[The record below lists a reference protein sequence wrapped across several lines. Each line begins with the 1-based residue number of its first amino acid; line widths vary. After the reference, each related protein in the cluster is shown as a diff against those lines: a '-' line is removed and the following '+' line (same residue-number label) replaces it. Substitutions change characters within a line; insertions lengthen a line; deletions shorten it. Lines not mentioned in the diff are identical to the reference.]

1 MSLITVTTENY
12 DELTRNNTV
21 LLDFWAEWC
30 GPCRMVA
37 PIVEEIAKDHTDLIV
52 GKVDVDTQMALATRF
67 GITSIPTLILLENG
81 EVKAQSL
88 GYRPKEELE
97 RVLGL

>member
-1 MSLITVTTENY
+1 MSLITVTNENFE
-12 DELTRNNTV
+12 ELTRNNTV

-88 GYRPKEELE
+88 GYRPKAELE

>member
-1 MSLITVTTENY
+1 MSVITVTNENF
-12 DELTRNNTV
+12 DELTRSNTV

-37 PIVEEIAKDHTDLIV
+37 PVVEQIAKEHTDLIV

-81 EVKAQSL
+81 QVKAQSL
-88 GYRPKEELE
+88 GYRPKEDLE

>member
-1 MSLITVTTENY
+1 MSLITVTNENFE
-12 DELTRNNTV
+12 ELTRNNTV

-52 GKVDVDTQMALATRF
+52 GKVDVDTQMSLATRF

>member
-1 MSLITVTTENY
+1 MSLITVTNENF

-37 PIVEEIAKDHTDLIV
+37 PVVEEIAKDHTDLVV

-81 EVKAQSL
+81 QVKAQSL
-88 GYRPKEELE
+88 GYRPKEDLE

>member
-1 MSLITVTTENY
+1 MSLITVTNENFE
-12 DELTRNNTV
+12 ELTRNNTV

>member
-1 MSLITVTTENY
+1 MSVIAVTKENF
-12 DELTRNNTV
+12 DELTRGNIV

-37 PIVEEIAKDHTDLIV
+37 PVVEEIAQDHTELTV
-52 GKVDVDTQMALATRF
+52 GKVDVDTQMELATRF

-81 EVKAQSL
+81 HVKAQSL
-88 GYRPKEELE
+88 GYRPKEDLE

>member
-1 MSLITVTTENY
+1 MSLITVTNENF

-37 PIVEEIAKDHTDLIV
+37 PIVEEIAKDHTDLVV

-81 EVKAQSL
+81 QVKAQSL
-88 GYRPKEELE
+88 GYRPKEDLE

>member
-88 GYRPKEELE
+88 GYRPKAELE

>member
-1 MSLITVTTENY
+1 
-12 DELTRNNTV
+12 
-21 LLDFWAEWC
+21 
-30 GPCRMVA
+30 MVA

>member
-12 DELTRNNTV
+12 DELTRSNTV

>member
-1 MSLITVTTENY
+1 MSLITVTNENF

-21 LLDFWAEWC
+21 LLDFWAQWC

-37 PIVEEIAKDHTDLIV
+37 PVVEEIANDHTDLIV

-81 EVKAQSL
+81 EIKAQSL
-88 GYRPKEELE
+88 GYRPKEDLE